1 MATALTIRDPV
12 IYAYHRLALGPFRDL
27 LHPDGS
33 RIRVTGDLRVARSPL
48 ELVNYVE
55 RGSDLVLV
63 EDTYS
68 QSELVRA
75 LSHTMSELMTTI
87 ETVMERVQRLLKED
101 PHNEELT
108 DPVAYNPTLQVLAER
123 MMTFTKTLDGAGMV
137 RLLNE
142 FPFSGKAIGA
152 IRGGIIPVVAAVP
165 VAEDRLVSELVE
177 LGVKGII
184 APGQSRGDGL
194 EVIYKALEGRPARP
208 PSSDEDE
215 EHEHVD
221 RRDRLIHD
229 LLDKPDIV
237 RRVVTGNGKR
247 PHDFRFSV
255 HPALRHLRVDLARVI
270 ILREGGIR
278 LPDGSILTRGSL
290 KREFAHHPT
299 TAELISAI
307 RRGSFRRAP
316 PEK

>member
-1 MATALTIRDPV
+1 MATALTVRNPV
-12 IYAYHRLALGPFRDL
+12 IYAYHRLALGPLRDL

-33 RIRVTGDLRVARSPL
+33 RIRVTGDLMVARSSL

-63 EDTYS
+63 EDSYS
-68 QSELVRA
+68 QMEVVRA
-75 LSHTMSELMTTI
+75 LSHTVSELMTTI
-87 ETVMERVQRLLKED
+87 ETVMDRVQRLLKED
-101 PHNEELT
+101 PHNEELI
-108 DPVAYNPTLQVLAER
+108 DPVVYHPTLQVLAER
-123 MMTFTKTLDGAGMV
+123 MMSFTKTLDGAGMV
-137 RLLNE
+137 RMLNE

-152 IRGGIIPVVAAVP
+152 IRSGIVPVVAAVP
-165 VAEDRLVSELVE
+165 VAEDRLVQELVD

-194 EVIYKALEGRPARP
+194 DVLYKALEGRPARP
-208 PSSDEDE
+208 ASDADE

-255 HPALRHLRVDLARVI
+255 HPALRHLRIDLARVI
-270 ILREGGIR
+270 ILRDGGIR

-290 KREFAHHPT
+290 RREFAHHPT

-316 PEK
+316 PDK

>member
-1 MATALTIRDPV
+1 MASALTIHNPI
-12 IYAYHRLALGPFRDL
+12 IYAFHRPVLGPLRDL

-33 RIRVTGDLRVARSPL
+33 RLRITGDLMVARSPL
-48 ELVNYVE
+48 ELISYVE

-63 EDTYS
+63 EDNYS
-68 QSELVRA
+68 QMEVVRG
-75 LSHTMSELMTTI
+75 LSHTVSELMTTI
-87 ETVMERVQRLLKED
+87 ETVIERVQRLLKED
-101 PHNEELT
+101 PHNDELI
-108 DPVAYNPTLQVLAER
+108 DPVAYNPGLQVLAER
-123 MMTFTKTLDGAGMV
+123 MMSYTKTLDGAGMV

-152 IRGGIIPVVAAVP
+152 IKSGIIPVVAAVP
-165 VAEDRLVSELVE
+165 VTEDRLVSELVE
-177 LGVKGII
+177 LTVKGII

-194 EVIYKALEGRPARP
+194 EVLYKALEGRPARP
-208 PSSDEDE
+208 ASDDEE

-221 RRDRLIHD
+221 RRDRLIHN

-255 HPALRHLRVDLARVI
+255 HPALRHLRIDLARVI

-290 KREFAHHPT
+290 RREFAHHPT

-307 RRGSFRRAP
+307 RRGSFRRAAP
-316 PEK
+316 DK